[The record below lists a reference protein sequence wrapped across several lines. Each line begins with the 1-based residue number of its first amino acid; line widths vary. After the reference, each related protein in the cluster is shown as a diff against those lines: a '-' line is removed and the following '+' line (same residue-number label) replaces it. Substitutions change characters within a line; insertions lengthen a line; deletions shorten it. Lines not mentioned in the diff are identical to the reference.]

1 LSSWRCSIVAD
12 ISLAEVK
19 STLTRVVEE
28 FPVEQQSGVLDF
40 ALFIKTR
47 QLSGHPPA
55 QRLEDLWGDFWPEGE
70 AVDDFVGAVRR
81 WRNDD
86 LSLHKGIA

>member
-1 LSSWRCSIVAD
+1 MVVD
-12 ISLAEVK
+12 ISPAEVK
-19 STLTRVVEE
+19 STLMRVVEE
-28 FPVEQQSGVLDF
+28 LPVEQQSEVLDF

-70 AVDDFVGAVRR
+70 AVDDFIGAVRR